1 MRLLIPNRHLA
12 SIATLLEGMV
22 LKPAQSRARSKLLD
36 LVEEAQMRFGKDE
49 YDLVTHH
56 ATLDGEGKPIIGE
69 DGTFQLAQGTDAGE
83 FLRLRD
89 ELLDSLA
96 EVEGPTYATHLPD
109 ITRLL
114 AEYDEPLSGQAAAA
128 YSVLFDAVEAA
139 HAADDP
145 NKEGDQR

>member
-22 LKPAQSRARSKLLD
+22 LKPAQSRTRSKLLD
-36 LVEEAQMRFGKDE
+36 LIEAAQLRFGKDE
-49 YDLVTHH
+49 YDLVTTH

-69 DGTFQLAQGTDAGE
+69 DGTFHLAQGTDTRE

-96 EVEGPTYATHLPD
+96 EVEGPTYATHLTD
-109 ITRLL
+109 IARVL

-139 HAADDP
+139 HAAEP
-145 NKEGDQR
+145 NAKESSDE

>member
-1 MRLLIPNRHLA
+1 MRLLIANRHLGP
-12 SIATLLEGMV
+12 IATLLEGMV
-22 LKPAQSRARSKLLD
+22 LKPARSRARSKLLD
-36 LVEEAQMRFGKDE
+36 LVEAAQLRFGKDE

-56 ATLDGEGKPIIGE
+56 AVLDSEGKPILGE
-69 DGTFQLAQGTDAGE
+69 DGTFQLAQGTDASE

-96 EVEGPTYATHLPD
+96 EVEGPTYATHLAD
-109 ITRLL
+109 IARVL

-139 HAADDP
+139 QEAEPNAKETAD
-145 NKEGDQR
+145 E

>member
-49 YDLVTHH
+49 YDLVTAH
-56 ATLDGEGKPIIGE
+56 AVLNPDGEPIISE

-89 ELLDSLA
+89 ELLDSIA
-96 EVEGPTYATHLPD
+96 EVEGPTYATHLAD
-109 ITRLL
+109 ISRVL
-114 AEYDEPLSGQAAAA
+114 AEYDEPLSGQAAQA

-139 HAADDP
+139 QATEP
-145 NKEGDQR
+145 NAKETSDE